1 MKVFDALKIEDN
13 RCDEDA
19 NIIHLFK
26 HGMFYRAYNW
36 SAWLITLFL
45 CTDEN
50 RLAILCKKYNGS
62 SNETIFV
69 GFPVSS
75 IEKFIPN
82 QIGVI
87 YTSENQVDIEIDL
100 PKGVAYNDMV
110 TQFEEWKNQIKN
122 SNEEIKPN
130 IKNKNINTI
139 PRDIMIDIL
148 SYPLEAKTQ
157 IENIEFISKLKRQL
171 LSLI

>member
-1 MKVFDALKIEDN
+1 MKISDALKIEDN
-13 RCDEDA
+13 RCDKDA
-19 NIIHLFK
+19 STIHLFK

-36 SAWLITLFL
+36 SAWLISLFL

-50 RLAILCKKYNGS
+50 KLATLCKKYNGS
-62 SNETIFV
+62 DNETVFV

-87 YTSENQVDIEIDL
+87 YTSENQVDIKIDL
-100 PKGVAYNDMV
+100 PNGVTYNDMV
-110 TQFEEWKNQIKN
+110 AQFEEWKNQIKN

-130 IKNKNINTI
+130 IKNKSINVI
-139 PRDIMIDIL
+139 PRDIMVDIL
-148 SYPLEAKTQ
+148 SYPLEAKSP